1 MDRQMREARERLKG
15 SIPALITPMKGG
27 ELDEGALRSLIAW
40 QIAEGSH
47 GLVPCGT
54 TGESPTLSHA
64 EHRRVTE
71 LCVQEADGRV
81 PVIAGAGS
89 NSTAEALALTRQAK
103 EVGAD
108 AVLSVTGYYNKPSQE
123 GLYHHYATLAEEVD
137 IPILLYNIPS
147 RAVVEIAVETMAR
160 LSKIA
165 NVIGVKD
172 ATGNIARPS
181 RERLACGRDWRMLSG
196 EDASALGYMANGGHG
211 CISVT
216 ANVAPR
222 LCSEFQEACMR
233 GDFAAARELQDKL
246 MPLHDALFC
255 EPSPAPV
262 KYAASLLGLCHN
274 EVRAPMMPLTEAGQ
288 VKVRD
293 AMIAAGL
300 L

>member
-1 MDRQMREARERLKG
+1 MRDVRERLKG

-27 ELDEGALRSLIAW
+27 SLDEDALRRLIAW
-40 QIAEGSH
+40 QIAEASH

-54 TGESPTLSHA
+54 TGESPTLTTK
-64 EHRRVTE
+64 EHRRVIE
-71 LCVQEADGRV
+71 ICVREANGRV

-89 NSTAEALALTRQAK
+89 NSTAEAIELAKAAK
-103 EVGAD
+103 DAGAD

-123 GLYHHYATLAEEVD
+123 GLYHHFATVVAEVD
-137 IPILLYNIPS
+137 LPLLVYNIPG
-147 RAVVEIAVETMAR
+147 RTVVEIAVETMAR
-160 LSKIA
+160 LSKIE
-165 NVIGVKD
+165 NIIGVKD
-172 ATGNIARPS
+172 ATANLARPS
-181 RERLACGRDWRMLSG
+181 RERLVCGQEWRLLSG
-196 EDASALGYMANGGHG
+196 EDATALGYMAHGGHG

-233 GDFAAARELQDKL
+233 GDFAAAREVQDRL
-246 MPLHDALFC
+246 MPLHDAMFC

-288 VKVRD
+288 AKVRD
-293 AMIAAGL
+293 ALIAAGL

>member
-1 MDRQMREARERLKG
+1 MRDVRDRLKG

-27 ELDEGALRSLIAW
+27 ELDEDAFRSLVAW

-64 EHRRVTE
+64 EHARIIE
-71 LCVQEADGRV
+71 ICVEISDGRV

-89 NSTAEALALTRQAK
+89 YSTAEALALTKQAK
-103 EVGAD
+103 AAGAD
-108 AVLSVTGYYNKPSQE
+108 AVLSVTGYYNKPSQA
-123 GLYHHYATLAEEVD
+123 GIYHHFATIAEAVD
-137 IPILLYNIPS
+137 IPIVVYNIPG
-147 RAVVEIAVETMAR
+147 RTVVEISVETMAA
-160 LSKIA
+160 LSKVANIA
-165 NVIGVKD
+165 GVKD
-172 ATGNIARPS
+172 ATANVARPS
-181 RERLACGRDWRMLSG
+181 RERLACGADWRLLSG
-196 EDASALGYMANGGHG
+196 EDATALGYMAHGGHG

-222 LCSEFQEACMR
+222 LCAQFQEACMN
-233 GDFAAARELQDKL
+233 GDFAAARELHERL

-274 EVRAPMMPLTEAGQ
+274 EIRAPMMPATEAAQ
-288 VKVRD
+288 SRVRD